1 MWAFFNQKEQF
12 ILKLNWH
19 IRTFGQMK
27 DKLCKDLPRSASIRI
42 VMHLERMH
50 IMLRSYKSCVFF
62 LAGVYDMVGLSGGAG
77 LVDWQ
82 VEVVAD
88 FVEG

>member
-1 MWAFFNQKEQF
+1 M
-12 ILKLNWH
+12 
-19 IRTFGQMK
+19 
-27 DKLCKDLPRSASIRI
+27 CKHLARNDSTRI

-50 IMLRSYKSCVFF
+50 ILLRSYNSRVPFF
-62 LAGVYDMVGLSGGAG
+62 AGVYGVVGFEEGAG